1 MQLEFVRPD
10 EIENRSFAI
19 IEEELTK
26 TATAHPNY
34 VAMPEN
40 QKLILKRVIHTTADF
55 DYIQNLKFSESAVE
69 KALQALKNG
78 ACIITDTNM
87 TLAGIHK
94 KTLRAFGGDAYCFMS
109 DPDVAQQA
117 KSRHVTRAMISM
129 EKACMLQKEQKKK
142 LIFAIGNAPTALY
155 QLAELIR
162 EKKILPELI
171 IAVPVGFVNVV
182 ESKEVIMRSGVAY
195 IASQGRKGGSTVAAA
210 VCNALLYQ
218 LGRIQ

>member
-1 MQLEFVRPD
+1 MRLEFVKPD
-10 EIENRSFAI
+10 EIENRSFAV
-19 IEEELTK
+19 IEEELSR
-26 TATAHPNY
+26 TAPAHPEY
-34 VAMPEN
+34 EAMPEN

-55 DYIQNLKFSESAVE
+55 DYIQNLKFSEHAVE

-78 ACIITDTNM
+78 ACIVTDTNM

-94 KTLRAFGGDAYCFMS
+94 KSLQVLGGEVFCFMA

-162 EKKILPELI
+162 EKKIDPELI

-182 ESKEVIMRSGVAY
+182 ESKEMIMCSGVEY
-195 IASQGRKGGSTVAAA
+195 IAAQGRKGGSTVAAA

-218 LGRIQ
+218 LGRVK

>member
-10 EIENRSFAI
+10 EIENRSFAV

-26 TATAHPNY
+26 TATAYLNY
-34 VAMPEN
+34 AAMPEN

-78 ACIITDTNM
+78 ACIVTDTNM

-109 DPDVAQQA
+109 DPDVAGQA
-117 KSRHVTRAMISM
+117 KARQVTRAMVSM

-162 EKKILPELI
+162 EKKITPELI

-182 ESKEVIMRSGVAY
+182 ESKEMIMRSGVAY
-195 IASQGRKGGSTVAAA
+195 IASQGRKGGITVAAA
-210 VCNALLYQ
+210 ICNALLYQ
-218 LGRIQ
+218 LGRI